1 MLSVNELAL
10 DIFEELFE
18 YAEEFHAVPHEL
30 DNGARIVDCGVST
43 SGGYLTGKRFTE
55 ICMGGLGEVNI
66 TMGRIKEFPIP
77 FIEVST
83 DFPAIACLGAQK
95 AGWTIN
101 VNKYFAMGS
110 GPARALSLKPKHTYE
125 VIEYEDEFDYAV
137 ICLESDHLPNAAVME
152 KIAEACNVDVANTC
166 AVVAPTASI
175 VGSVQVAGRCVET
188 AVYKLNELG
197 FDTKK
202 ITAGIG
208 HAPIAPVKKDGTRAM
223 GSTNDATIYHGS
235 IMLTMNAP
243 EIKDYLDRI
252 PSNKSKGYGKPFY
265 DIFKEAN
272 FDFYQID
279 TSLFS
284 PAEVVINELSEGVVY
299 HVGAVN
305 PEVTLKSFGF
315 ILHWRSGL
323 YEWEP

>member
-1 MLSVNELAL
+1 MLSVNEMAL
-10 DIFEELFE
+10 ELFDDIAD
-18 YAEEFHAVPHEL
+18 YPEEFNAVFHQL
-30 DNGARIVDCGVST
+30 DNGARIVDCGVRT
-43 SGGYLTGKRFTE
+43 NGGYLAGKRFTE
-55 ICMGGLGEVNI
+55 ICMGGLGEVNFR
-66 TMGRIKEFPIP
+66 MGRIKDIP
-77 FIEVST
+77 LAFIEVNT

-95 AGWTIN
+95 AGWTVKVGN
-101 VNKYFAMGS
+101 YFAMGS

-125 VIEYEDEFDYAV
+125 VIEYEDDYDYAV
-137 ICLESDHLPNAAVME
+137 MALESNTLPNGEVLE
-152 KIAEACNVDVANTC
+152 KIAEECSVDVENVGV
-166 AVVAPTASI
+166 VVAPTASI
-175 VGSVQVAGRCVET
+175 VGSIQVAGRCVET

-202 ITAGIG
+202 IISGIG
-208 HAPIAPVKKDGTRAM
+208 TAPIAPVKKDGTKAM

-235 IMLTMNAP
+235 IMLTMKAP
-243 EIKDYLDRI
+243 EIKEYLEKI

-265 DIFKEAN
+265 EIFKEAN

-284 PAEVVINELSEGVVY
+284 PAEVVINELTEGAVY

-315 ILHWRSGL
+315 T
-323 YEWEP
+323 

>member
-10 DIFEELFE
+10 DIFDELFE
-18 YAEEFHAVPHEL
+18 YAEDYNVAPHEL
-30 DNGARIVDCGVST
+30 DNGARIVDCGVRT
-43 SGGYLTGKRFTE
+43 PGGYQAGRRFTE
-55 ICMGGLGEVNI
+55 ICMGGLGEVD
-66 TMGRIKEFPIP
+66 TVMGRIGDVPIP
-77 FIEVST
+77 FIEIRT

-95 AGWTIN
+95 AGWTVN
-101 VNKYFAMGS
+101 VGKYFAMGS

-125 VIEYEDEFDYAV
+125 VIDYEDEFDYAV
-137 ICLESDHLPNAAVME
+137 IALESDHLPNADVME
-152 KIAEACNVDVANTC
+152 TIADACNVDVANTC

-175 VGSVQVAGRCVET
+175 VGSIQVAGRCVET

-202 ITAGIG
+202 IDTGIG

-252 PSNKSKGYGKPFY
+252 PSNTSRGYGKPFY

-279 TSLFS
+279 TALFS

-315 ILHWRSGL
+315 V
-323 YEWEP
+323 

>member
-10 DIFEELFE
+10 DLFEEFFE
-18 YAEEFHAVPHEL
+18 YSEEYNAASHEL

-43 SGGYLTGKRFTE
+43 RGGYLAGKRFTE

-66 TMGRIKEFPIP
+66 GMGQINKIPLP
-77 FIEVST
+77 FIEIST
-83 DFPAIACLGAQK
+83 DFPSISCLGAQK
-95 AGWTIN
+95 AGWT
-101 VNKYFAMGS
+101 VNSNNYFAMGS
-110 GPARALSLKPKHTYE
+110 GPARALALKPKHTYD
-125 VIEYEDEFDYAV
+125 VIGYEDEFDYAV
-137 ICLESDHLPNAAVME
+137 IALESDHLPSGAVME
-152 KIAEACNVDVANTC
+152 KIADACDVDVQNTC

-188 AVYKLNELG
+188 AIYKLNELG
-197 FDTKK
+197 FDTRK
-202 ITAGIG
+202 IVAGIG
-208 HAPIAPVKKDGTRAM
+208 TAPIAPVKKDGTKAM

-235 IMLTMNAP
+235 IVLTMNAP
-243 EIKDYLDRI
+243 DIKDYLEKI

-265 DIFKEAN
+265 EIFKEAK

-299 HVGAVN
+299 HVGATN

-315 ILHWRSGL
+315 Q
-323 YEWEP
+323 